1 MIRTE
6 AKLKGLEGKTKSSR
20 TTQLLATA
28 MRAAKFTDEE
38 DEDCALQQ
46 EVSHLV
52 SPPTKQITTTFN
64 GGTS

>member
-1 MIRTE
+1 MRNR
-6 AKLKGLEGKTKSSR
+6 LLGLDLYRPDGDKESCSNN
-20 TTQLLATA
+20 
-28 MRAAKFTDEE
+28 TDEE

-64 GGTS
+64 DVTS